1 MPTQSSKP
9 VRPAPDPPQAAPLA
23 AAVPPDSS
31 DKPKAVR
38 QIAFWGL
45 VVIIGLTVVTGTFI
59 GLSAATSAY
68 SRAQQRA
75 DAENRA
81 NLARIDIKR
90 ANELALVARAQV
102 QTSRANAEKQYQ
114 EALGTRRAQQ
124 VISSGLTPQYLQYEA
139 IQAQKAVATSG
150 RNNTLIYLP
159 SGRTGVPL
167 VQDPQNVNRLKAPS
181 GG

>member
-1 MPTQSSKP
+1 MPPQAKP
-9 VRPAPDPPQAAPLA
+9 IRPAPEPPPSAPVA
-23 AAVPPDSS
+23 EARPGGSGY
-31 DKPKAVR
+31 KPRTVR
-38 QIAFWGL
+38 TIAFWGL
-45 VVIIGLTVVTGTFI
+45 VVIAGLTVVTGTFVA
-59 GLSAATSAY
+59 LSAGVSAY

-75 DAENRA
+75 NAENRA

-102 QTSRANAEKQYQ
+102 QTSKANAEKQYQ

-139 IQAQKAVATSG
+139 IQAQKAIATSG
-150 RNNTLIYLP
+150 RNNTLIYMP

-167 VQDPQNVNRLKAPS
+167 VQDPQNVNRLKSSS